1 MKSIRARSMSL
12 TRRARM
18 RGQSMV
24 EYIVVTAFSILILI
38 ETTNGNSV
46 IQTLA
51 NAIKGAY
58 QGFMYA
64 LGYSTNLNL
73 F

>member
-1 MKSIRARSMSL
+1 MKKIRNRSLSMA
-12 TRRARM
+12 RRARM

-24 EYIVVTAFSILILI
+24 EYIIVTSFSILILI
-38 ETTNGNSV
+38 ETTSGDSV
-46 IQTLA
+46 IQKLA